1 MQKRAINKRKLNA
14 LDGIK
19 LKPQSSAYLVWD
31 TMQRGLALQVQP
43 TGYRA
48 FKFIYNFRNR
58 TRWFHI
64 GAADGIGL
72 ADARKKCAELMLEVL
87 NGKDPA
93 AEHRAG
99 RHSATFGTV
108 HSRYLEEYAKRRN
121 KSWRKG
127 DALIRS
133 NVLPVWG
140 NLDASTITRTD
151 ARAVFNS
158 ISGRAPILANQVLK
172 HTAAIFSWAVD
183 QEILAHNPCRGI
195 ELNSTK
201 ARERVLSDAEV
212 PLFWRAFGEAG
223 IPGLALKVLLLTGQ
237 RPGEVAHMRW
247 EHITDGWWTLPGAP
261 EPGKWP
267 GTKNAQSHRVWLP
280 NLVREL
286 LAQIGE
292 ETSGFV
298 FDRPPATDAVMRDI
312 CRKLAVSSPARPHDL
327 RRTFSTTVTSLGL
340 GRDALNRVTNHRE
353 GGIADVYDRHG
364 YADENKRIME
374 AVAARLLTLAEGTA
388 STNVISFNTTQR

>member
-14 LDGIK
+14 LDGTK

-99 RHSATFGTV
+99 RHSTTFGTV

-151 ARAVFNS
+151 VRAVFNS

-172 HTAAIFSWAVD
+172 HVAAIFSWAVD
-183 QEILAHNPCRGI
+183 QEILGNSPCRGI

-212 PLFWRAFGEAG
+212 PLFWKEFGTAG
-223 IPGLALKVLLLTGQ
+223 IPGLALKVLLFSGQ

-247 EHITDGWWTLPGAP
+247 EHIVDGWWEMPG
-261 EPGKWP
+261 EPVPSLGWP
-267 GTKNAQSHRVWLP
+267 GTKNGASHRIALSQP
-280 NLVREL
+280 VRALITEL
-286 LAQIGE
+286 GDEA
-292 ETSGFV
+292 SGFV
-298 FDRPPATDAVMRDI
+298 FEKPPPLDAVMRQI
-312 CRKLAVSSPARPHDL
+312 CRKLGVRTAVRPHDL
-327 RRTFSTTVTSLGL
+327 RRTFSTTLTSLSF

-353 GGIADVYDRHG
+353 GGIADVYDRHA
-364 YADENKRIME
+364 YSAENQRVME
-374 AVAARLLTLAEGTA
+374 GVAARLLTLAEGTA
-388 STNVISFNTTQR
+388 STNVISFNR